1 MFRKDIIIIPSQE
14 NSKAAGK
21 ISKLSH
27 HETESQGKTRRKEA
41 KNRETHQNFF
51 LERRQ
56 DKPLYSNLKLD
67 LGATKRWL
75 PIYYHA
81 TSIKLQAIDG
91 RTSPQFKWIH
101 VQVEAL
107 WPVRNYHVTPFICPT
122 TGGNER
128 WEADIL
134 FTSVALQVRWQH
146 QWLAMEMTTGWE
158 TKWFARVPF
167 QHNGWVVSNRWCLTL
182 WLRDSAPT
190 CENASEA

>member
-14 NSKAAGK
+14 NSKAEGK

-41 KNRETHQNFF
+41 KIGKHIRIVVRKASRQTPIFQLKIGFEGYQALVANILPCYIDQITGYRWQN
-51 LERRQ
+51 Q
-56 DKPLYSNLKLD
+56 
-67 LGATKRWL
+67 
-75 PIYYHA
+75 
-81 TSIKLQAIDG
+81 
-91 RTSPQFKWIH
+91 PQFKWIH

-107 WPVRNYHVTPFICPT
+107 WPVRNSHVTPLICPT

-128 WEADIL
+128 WQADIS

-146 QWLAMEMTTGWE
+146 HWLAMEMTTEWE
-158 TKWFARVPF
+158 TKWLATEPF